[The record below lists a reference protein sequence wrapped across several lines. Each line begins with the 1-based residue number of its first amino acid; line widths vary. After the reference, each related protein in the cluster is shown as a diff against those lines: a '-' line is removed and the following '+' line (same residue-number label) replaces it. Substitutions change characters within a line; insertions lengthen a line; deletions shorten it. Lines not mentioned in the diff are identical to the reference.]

1 MQKPCK
7 VRENENACRTRAS
20 RAGPKRR
27 RRQGV
32 KKDDTVEK
40 RATVGRRSRK
50 KKIRNPKHE
59 IRNKPEAQK
68 TKIPNEAWPEH
79 RGGFVLVIW
88 ILVLNLFR
96 ISNFEIR
103 IWMRKNSAYH

>member
-59 IRNKPEAQK
+59 IPGQDRAKWTLCLDRESMHWVK
-68 TKIPNEAWPEH
+68 HI
-79 RGGFVLVIW
+79 
-88 ILVLNLFR
+88 
-96 ISNFEIR
+96 
-103 IWMRKNSAYH
+103 